1 MIVGCIYRDLCIE
14 HKEFNNY
21 FMTYLRE
28 KFLEEKNKH
37 IILMGDFNADLLK
50 SESNTDTADFLDQI

>member
-1 MIVGCIYRDLCIE
+1 
-14 HKEFNNY
+14 
-21 FMTYLRE
+21 MTYLRE